1 MYILL
6 KKSRHPIPHPHPHPR
21 SEAYYTNVKK
31 NNEEKSQKNGIQLF
45 EFQSFK
51 TCWKTIWFWSNYVR
65 TKS

>member
-31 NNEEKSQKNGIQLF
+31 K
-45 EFQSFK
+45 
-51 TCWKTIWFWSNYVR
+51 
-65 TKS
+65 